1 MASADGE
8 GNVRLAVAQCI
19 KTLTSAKDTDD
30 ITKVLRQ
37 LLCYLEDGHHGNIPS
52 EQRLEFCRSHYTRVL
67 QALVK
72 GLSADWFHR
81 MTAAQRKAWWDR
93 QFLSGPPD
101 QALLILLD
109 AITASSPSLGLEH
122 LVCVLEEFLRT
133 GRIETLLWS
142 RTEKENTGDSPQFR
156 EVVLGRLV
164 GLPSI
169 TANKLHPQIPAAF
182 LPQPY
187 CQLLGSAILNTLE
200 KTCQALRSGQDC
212 FLSFLAET
220 LGKACAQGYGALLF
234 GSLAPQLSAHTHFDA
249 LWCRVCVKLLENVP
263 DRWMEAVVTSLIQT
277 VDCPEALSR
286 IMGNV
291 ALKNT
296 KAQFVIT
303 HKLILLQYH
312 HKVSVVRNL
321 LGYLALDD
329 ERRPLLTQ
337 LLQGVCNAWSNK
349 SAIKHTP
356 VEQQM
361 YVSKALLLCLNLL
374 NAQELEQLHSDLL
387 QCLLSGVQ
395 CHLDSN
401 VLLIRRIGMVVGECI
416 SQKLDTHSTQLS
428 FQYEPDD
435 DSRELLAMM
444 QPVDNNPTYI
454 LNSIFLLILFSDD
467 ELTPYDMP
475 ADQERQK
482 SATPR
487 YVRDCLE
494 GLINSDDA
502 DRVAACLWAAADL
515 LRKNPTV
522 TQEVSTE
529 FTKVMLHLEDKYN
542 TLNFTSLRH
551 NTMVALTVTDPQPV
565 TDYLTT
571 EFYSLNYNLRQR
583 LDILEVLA
591 LSAHELSQ
599 PITKK
604 PDCTPPAAMVTAFD
618 QYSDLV
624 HWKQVVEQRI
634 RSKTKYISK
643 GPSQAPPSAQPN
655 RYAPVAGCFF
665 FPLLRNYDRPQVT
678 FDLLGSD
685 HMVLSRLLN
694 TLGMLVHLAV
704 NAPVVTQMG
713 KALMDFVWALRFHA
727 DQCVRRGVLVC
738 VCAVFMS
745 MPSQNLLIELNEDVL
760 DTRTWL
766 ADVAETD
773 VDADCRSLAVQSL
786 VLLDK
791 NLKKELQP

>member
-1 MASADGE
+1 SEKAPP

-187 CQLLGSAILNTLE
+187 CQLLGIIVCCICVFSG
-200 KTCQALRSGQDC
+200 GQDC

-220 LGKACAQGYGALLF
+220 LGKACAQGYALLF

-303 HKLILLQYH
+303 HKLILLQ
-312 HKVSVVRNL
+312 NL

-337 LLQGVCNAWSNK
+337 VRQHKSLGNK

-766 ADVAETD
+766 AGTVSWMDLF
-773 VDADCRSLAVQSL
+773 SSFH
-786 VLLDK
+786 LLLICPQK
-791 NLKKELQP
+791 SV

>member
-37 LLCYLEDGHHGNIPS
+37 LL
-52 EQRLEFCRSHYTRVL
+52 LEFCRSHYTRVL

-109 AITASSPSLGLEH
+109 AITASSLGLEH

-312 HKVSVVRNL
+312 HKVKVSVNL

-428 FQYEPDD
+428 FQVKHTTTLFTLHTSPDPAP
-435 DSRELLAMM
+435 E
-444 QPVDNNPTYI
+444 VIVENPPKQ
-454 LNSIFLLILFSDD
+454 SEVSDPPDADD